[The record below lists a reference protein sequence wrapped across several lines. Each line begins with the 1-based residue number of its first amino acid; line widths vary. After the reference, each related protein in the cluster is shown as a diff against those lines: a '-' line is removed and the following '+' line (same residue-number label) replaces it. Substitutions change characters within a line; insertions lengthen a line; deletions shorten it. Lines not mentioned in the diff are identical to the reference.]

1 MSVDQRSVARKIVR
15 AKAVVVMDGMPPM
28 QGRTIDI
35 SAHGL
40 SLNFEHKL
48 EAGHMGQ
55 LSFELFID
63 GKPQVLTC
71 RSKVTYCIFSGDH
84 FKIGFQFLNMDSITT
99 SAVNKFLR

>member
-15 AKAVVVMDGMPPM
+15 AKAVVAMDGMPPM

-35 SAHGL
+35 SAQGL

-63 GKPQVLTC
+63 GKAQVLTS

>member
-15 AKAVVVMDGMPPM
+15 AKAVVAMDGMPPM

-63 GKPQVLTC
+63 GKAQVLTC

-84 FKIGFQFLNMDSITT
+84 FKIGFQFMNMDSITT